1 MTKMASGG
9 LIGLALLLLPGC
21 GVGAGNGTITPE
33 DVSKTFGSGDP
44 KITTL
49 PSGLIYQDVKEGTG
63 AEAEPGKSI
72 YVHYTGYFIDG
83 AKFDSS
89 LKRGQPFQVR
99 LGAGQV
105 IKGWELGIVGMKEG
119 GKRKLLI
126 PSALG
131 YGPTGSRGSIPPNA
145 NLVFDIELLK
155 VE

>member
-21 GVGAGNGTITPE
+21 GAGGGNGTITPD

-49 PSGLIYQDVKEGTG
+49 PSGLMYQDVKEGTG
-63 AEAEPGKSI
+63 AEAETGKSI
-72 YVHYTGYFIDG
+72 HVHYTGYFVDG

-89 LKRGQPFQVR
+89 LKRGTPFQVR

-105 IKGWELGIVGMKEG
+105 IRGWELGIVGMKEG

-131 YGPTGSRGSIPPNA
+131 YGPRGSGASIPPNT